1 MNVVRNML
9 RVFMAAAAIIAL
21 LTSAGYTQQ
30 NPLMPSLSIG
40 DAVKRKLTPEEE
52 AKQKQLDDAY
62 RAATKKIPDQNTTV
76 DPWANVRPAPATA
89 PQNKT
94 TAQNKKQQ

>member
-1 MNVVRNML
+1 MNVARNML
-9 RVFMAAAAIIAL
+9 RVFMAAAAIVAL
-21 LTSAGYTQQ
+21 LTGAAYAQ
-30 NPLMPSLSIG
+30 NPFMPKLSIG
-40 DAVKRKLTPEEE
+40 DAEKRKLTPEEE

-62 RAATKKIPDQNTTV
+62 QAATKKIPDQNTTV

>member
-1 MNVVRNML
+1 MNVARNML

-21 LTSAGYTQQ
+21 LTGAAYAQ
-30 NPLMPSLSIG
+30 NPLMPKLSIG
-40 DAVKRKLTPEEE
+40 DAEKRKLTPEEE